1 LKPSQSLVSLRLRC
15 SGPSNHRNQMQF
27 KRGDVIYN
35 PQFNLPWIIIDVYYW
50 GYRMM
55 TKNANQ
61 HNWMKIDVDNRF
73 KLLGEK

>member
-1 LKPSQSLVSLRLRC
+1 
-15 SGPSNHRNQMQF
+15 MQF